1 MPADGPG
8 AALPEEDAERASRRA
23 LGEFLH
29 DEAAG
34 GVVLLLATALALI
47 WANSGAADSYLE
59 FWHHVLTLGRGSWA
73 VSEDLQHWVN
83 DGLMVLFFFVVG
95 LEIKRE
101 LVVGELRRPRAAA
114 LPALAAVGG
123 VVLPAALSL
132 LIAPGG
138 DAARGWGIPMAT
150 DIAFAVGI
158 LALLGRSAS
167 PGAKLLLLSIAIVDD
182 LIAILVIAIF
192 YSDSISWGWLAV
204 AAGGLLVVVA
214 MRSFVANPWAYL
226 VPAFVVWLGMLE
238 SGVHPTL
245 AGVLL
250 GLLTPARPVA
260 GRHVLEL
267 LEHRLHP
274 ISAFVVVPVF
284 ALANAGIN
292 LRGGAIE
299 GAVGHRVTWA
309 VAVGL
314 VVGKTFGVAGTVF
327 GMLRLGA
334 GVLPTG
340 MRMREVLP
348 VAALSGIGFTVALF
362 IADLAFSDP
371 VLIRSAKVGI
381 FAASIV
387 AGILGA
393 VLLRITSTAG
403 THRVKDVG

>member
-1 MPADGPG
+1 MS
-8 AALPEEDAERASRRA
+8 AERQGARSEGAEQASRGA
-23 LGEFLH
+23 LKEFLH

-34 GVVLLLATALALI
+34 GVALLIAAAVALI
-47 WANSGAADSYLE
+47 WANSGAAASYVE
-59 FWHHVLTLGRGSWA
+59 FWHHLLTLGRGSWA

-123 VVLPAALSL
+123 VALPAVLYVV
-132 LIAPGG
+132 IAPGG
-138 DAARGWGIPMAT
+138 AAARGWGVPMAT

-158 LALLGRSAS
+158 LALFGRSAS
-167 PGAKLLLLSIAIVDD
+167 AGAKLLLLSIAIVDD

-192 YSDSISWGWLAV
+192 YSDSVSWAWLAV
-204 AAGGLLVVVA
+204 AAVGLLVVVA
-214 MRSFVANPWAYL
+214 MRAFMTNPVAYL

-238 SGVHPTL
+238 SGIHPTL

-250 GLLTPARPVA
+250 GLLTPAAPVG

-274 ISAFVVVPVF
+274 ISAFLVVPVF

-292 LRGGAIE
+292 LRGGALE
-299 GAVGHRVTWA
+299 GAAGHRVTWA
-309 VAVGL
+309 VVVGL
-314 VVGKTFGVAGTVF
+314 VVGKTLGVAGTVF
-327 GMLRLGA
+327 GLLRLGV

-340 MRMREVLP
+340 MRTREVLP

-362 IADLAFSDP
+362 ISDLAFSDP
-371 VLIRSAKVGI
+371 ALVRPAKVGI
-381 FAASIV
+381 FAGSIV
-387 AGILGA
+387 AGIVGA
-393 VLLRITSTAG
+393 VLLRVTSQTDSRDRTADPG
-403 THRVKDVG
+403 

>member
-1 MPADGPG
+1 MPAEWPG
-8 AALPEEDAERASRRA
+8 GRREEDTERASRLA
-23 LGEFLH
+23 LREFLH

-34 GVVLLLATALALI
+34 GVVLLLAAAVALV
-47 WANSGAADSYLE
+47 WANSGAADSYVE

-83 DGLMVLFFFVVG
+83 DGLMVIFFFVVG

-123 VVLPAALSL
+123 VLLPAVLYL

-158 LALLGRSAS
+158 LALLGRAAS
-167 PGAKLLLLSIAIVDD
+167 SGAKLLLLSIAIVDD

-214 MRSFVANPWAYL
+214 MRSFVASPWPYV

-238 SGVHPTL
+238 SGIHPTL

-250 GLLTPARPVA
+250 GLLTPARPVR
-260 GRHVLEL
+260 GRHVLEQ

-274 ISAFVVVPVF
+274 ISAFVVVPVVR
-284 ALANAGIN
+284 AGERRHQPAWRSPRGRCRTSRHVGSGCWSGGRKDRR
-292 LRGGAIE
+292 RGGNC
-299 GAVGHRVTWA
+299 VRD
-309 VAVGL
+309 
-314 VVGKTFGVAGTVF
+314 
-327 GMLRLGA
+327 
-334 GVLPTG
+334 
-340 MRMREVLP
+340 
-348 VAALSGIGFTVALF
+348 AAPGRG
-362 IADLAFSDP
+362 
-371 VLIRSAKVGI
+371 R
-381 FAASIV
+381 AASRDADARGVTCSRAVRHRIYRCAVHRRPRVLRPRASPARQGRHLRWVDRRGHPRCSVV
-387 AGILGA
+387 APDFH
-393 VLLRITSTAG
+393 S
-403 THRVKDVG
+403 